1 MLRILIADDH
11 ELARRGIR
19 ALLESHP
26 GWEVCGEAKDGRETV
41 ELAANLKPDLVLLDI
56 GMPNLNGL
64 EAARQILAGSPDVAI
79 LILTMHDSDNVV
91 REVLRAGA
99 RGYLLKS
106 DAGRDLVAAVEALQ
120 LQRTFFTTRVSQ
132 MVLDGFLDRQT
143 RNVGA
148 ISTGDDRAGDLLTS
162 REREVIQL
170 LAEGKTSK
178 EVAVTLNL
186 SVKTAETHRTN
197 LMRKL
202 GLHSVADLTRY
213 AVRNGIVQVF

>member
-11 ELARRGIR
+11 EVARRGIR

-26 GWEVCGEAKDGRETV
+26 GWEVCGEAKDGREAV
-41 ELAANLKPDLVLLDI
+41 ELTGRTNPDVLLLDI

-64 EAARQILAGSPDVAI
+64 EAARQVLAVSPDIAI
-79 LILTMHDSDNVV
+79 LILTMHDSDQVI

-99 RGYLLKS
+99 RGFLLKS

-132 MVLDGFLDRQT
+132 MVLDGFLDRDPRPENDT
-143 RNVGA
+143 NDYEG
-148 ISTGDDRAGDLLTS
+148 SDLLTG

>member
-11 ELARRGIR
+11 ELARNGIR
-19 ALLESHP
+19 AVLESHP
-26 GWEVCGEAKDGRETV
+26 GWEVCGEAKDGRESV
-41 ELAANLKPDLVLLDI
+41 ELAANTKPDVVLLDI

-64 EAARQILAGSPDVAI
+64 EAARQILSIAPDTAI
-79 LILTMHDSDNVV
+79 LILTMHDSDNVI

-99 RGYLLKS
+99 RGFILKT

-120 LQRTFFTTRVSQ
+120 RQRTFFTTRVSQ
-132 MVLDGFLDRQT
+132 MVLDGFLDRQNKNIET
-143 RNVGA
+143 SQDV
-148 ISTGDDRAGDLLTS
+148 TGDVLTS

-178 EVAVTLNL
+178 EVAVALNL

>member
-11 ELARRGIR
+11 EVARGGVR
-19 ALLESHP
+19 ALIEAHP
-26 GWEVCGEAKDGRETV
+26 GWEVCAEAKDGREAV
-41 ELAANLKPDLVLLDI
+41 ERAATTSPDLVLLDI

-64 EAARQILAGSPDVAI
+64 EAARQILAASPETAI
-79 LILTMHDSDNVV
+79 LILTMHDSDNTV

-99 RGYLLKS
+99 RGYVLKS
-106 DAGRDLVAAVEALQ
+106 DAGKDLVAAIDALQ
-120 LQRTFFTTRVSQ
+120 RQRTFFTTRVSK
-132 MVLDGFLDRQT
+132 MVLDGYLGREMSPQASEYD
-143 RNVGA
+143 
-148 ISTGDDRAGDLLTS
+148 GDASGDVLTS

-170 LAEGKTSK
+170 LAEGRTSK